1 MEELRAWDGGGRE
14 WGMFIEGGDEV
25 ERNLKKC
32 VSRGPAAEDEL
43 SSNKCN
49 FGIAPACL
57 LSSRSLFGL

>member
-1 MEELRAWDGGGRE
+1 MEGLRVWDCGGRE
-14 WGMFIEGGDEV
+14 REMFIEGGDEV